1 MDLET
6 ALSASVQLDR
16 RERILRGAL
25 LRRRAELRKSWK
37 HLISSECLES
47 LGTIASEVESFL
59 SGQGS
64 IHDWRPAAPFTWINC
79 DASFLD
85 CLRAISLARKVEYP
99 PSDTSP
105 ARLSPPELDKLSN
118 HERLKTLSV

>member
-16 RERILRGAL
+16 REGILRGAL

-47 LGTIASEVESFL
+47 LGAIAPEVESLL
-59 SGQGS
+59 SGQRQP
-64 IHDWRPAAPFTWINC
+64 HLRPHFTHT
-79 DASFLD
+79 FPPHPP
-85 CLRAISLARKVEYP
+85 KTP
-99 PSDTSP
+99 PSTPVTLRPPTS
-105 ARLSPPELDKLSN
+105 
-118 HERLKTLSV
+118 TLCPCTTVLRSVRTA